1 MKTVSFILLI
11 QIFFFSCSS
20 KKDPVENSN
29 KTSAEEVTPEKSV
42 ANSETDQP
50 LIAKDPETTDNSPH
64 VVMDTSMGEIV
75 IELDALNAPITVK
88 NFLNY
93 VASKHYDKTIFH
105 RVIDGFM
112 IQGGGFSSEG
122 DEKATDEPIKNEGK
136 NGLSNKRGTI
146 AMARTND
153 PNSATSQFFINTVD
167 NSRGLDAGGANGP
180 MVMPFLAK
188 WYRVWKQL
196 IKLLKSELD
205 PKP

>member
-11 QIFFFSCSS
+11 QIFFLSCSS

-29 KTSAEEVTPEKSV
+29 KTSAEEVAPEKSV

-64 VVMDTSMGEIV
+64 VVMDTSMGEII

-146 AMARTND
+146 AMARTCLLYTSPSLRD
-153 PNSATSQFFINTVD
+153 QRGSRMPSSA
-167 NSRGLDAGGANGP
+167 
-180 MVMPFLAK
+180 
-188 WYRVWKQL
+188 
-196 IKLLKSELD
+196 
-205 PKP
+205 